1 VKWALQLLKLRDLL
15 FLEKRRFAANSLAII
30 GDSFI
35 IGTIYVLITM
45 ASADI
50 LQTLG
55 NKYSAEILDATDEP
69 ISAQELSD
77 ELGIPI
83 ATCYRRIDELT
94 EHDLLELHDNI
105 LSDDRRRI
113 KVYRRSVDEVRVD
126 FEEELTVHVEERSEI
141 TNKLDEAWR
150 TLSES

>member
-1 VKWALQLLKLRDLL
+1 MPSVDL
-15 FLEKRRFAANSLAII
+15 
-30 GDSFI
+30 
-35 IGTIYVLITM
+35 
-45 ASADI
+45 

-69 ISAQELSD
+69 RSAQELSD
-77 ELGIPI
+77 ELEIPI

-113 KVYRRSVDEVRVD
+113 KVYRRNVDEVHIN
-126 FEEELTVHVEERSEI
+126 FEEELTVDIEERTEV
-141 TNKLDEAWR
+141 TNTLDEAWR
-150 TLSES
+150 TLSEG

>member
-1 VKWALQLLKLRDLL
+1 
-15 FLEKRRFAANSLAII
+15 
-30 GDSFI
+30 
-35 IGTIYVLITM
+35 M
-45 ASADI
+45 ASVDI

-69 ISAQELSD
+69 RSAQELSD

-113 KVYRRSVDEVRVD
+113 KVYRRNVETVHID
-126 FEEELTVHVEERSEI
+126 FEEALTVSVEERSEV

-150 TLSES
+150 TLSEG

>member
-1 VKWALQLLKLRDLL
+1 
-15 FLEKRRFAANSLAII
+15 
-30 GDSFI
+30 
-35 IGTIYVLITM
+35 M
-45 ASADI
+45 ASAEI

-69 ISAQELSD
+69 ISAQDLSD
-77 ELGIPI
+77 QLGIPI

-113 KVYRRSVDEVRVD
+113 KVYRRNVDEVCVD
-126 FEEELTVHVEERSEI
+126 FDDELTVQVEERSEV

-150 TLSES
+150 TLSDG

>member
-1 VKWALQLLKLRDLL
+1 
-15 FLEKRRFAANSLAII
+15 
-30 GDSFI
+30 
-35 IGTIYVLITM
+35 M
-45 ASADI
+45 ASVEI

-55 NKYSAEILDATDEP
+55 NKYSAEILNATDRP
-69 ISAQELSD
+69 QSAQELSD

-113 KVYRRSVDEVRVD
+113 KVYRRNVDTVHID
-126 FEEELTVHVEERSEI
+126 FEESLTVNVEERTKV

-150 TLSES
+150 TLSEG

>member
-1 VKWALQLLKLRDLL
+1 MV
-15 FLEKRRFAANSLAII
+15 
-30 GDSFI
+30 
-35 IGTIYVLITM
+35 
-45 ASADI
+45 SAEI

-69 ISAQELSD
+69 VSAQDLSD

-113 KVYRRSVDEVRVD
+113 KVYRRNVDELRVD
-126 FEEELTVHVEERSEI
+126 FEDELTIHIEERSEV

-150 TLSES
+150 TLSEG

>member
-1 VKWALQLLKLRDLL
+1 
-15 FLEKRRFAANSLAII
+15 
-30 GDSFI
+30 
-35 IGTIYVLITM
+35 M
-45 ASADI
+45 ASAD
-50 LQTLG
+50 LLRTLG

-69 ISAQELSD
+69 ISAQDLSD

-94 EHDLLELHDNI
+94 EHNLLELHDNI

-113 KVYRRSVDEVRVD
+113 KVYRRNVNEVRVD
-126 FEEELTVHVEERSEI
+126 FDTELTVQVEERSEV

-150 TLSES
+150 TLSNG

>member
-1 VKWALQLLKLRDLL
+1 
-15 FLEKRRFAANSLAII
+15 
-30 GDSFI
+30 
-35 IGTIYVLITM
+35 M
-45 ASADI
+45 ASEEL
-50 LQTLG
+50 LQALG
-55 NKYSAEILDATDEP
+55 NKYSADILEATDEP
-69 ISAQELSD
+69 RSAQELSD

-94 EHDLLELHDNI
+94 EHNLLELHDNI

-113 KVYRRSVDEVRVD
+113 KVYRRNVDAVRAQFD
-126 FEEELTVHVEERSEI
+126 ETLTVDIDERTEV

>member
-1 VKWALQLLKLRDLL
+1 M
-15 FLEKRRFAANSLAII
+15 S
-30 GDSFI
+30 
-35 IGTIYVLITM
+35 
-45 ASADI
+45 SADI

-69 ISAQELSD
+69 VSSQELSE

-113 KVYRRSVDEVRVD
+113 KVYRRNVDEVCVD
-126 FEEELTVHVEERSEI
+126 FEEELSVNVEERSEV

-150 TLSES
+150 TLSDG

>member
-1 VKWALQLLKLRDLL
+1 MSSVDL
-15 FLEKRRFAANSLAII
+15 
-30 GDSFI
+30 
-35 IGTIYVLITM
+35 
-45 ASADI
+45 

-69 ISAQELSD
+69 RSAQELSD

-113 KVYRRSVDEVRVD
+113 KVYRRNVDAIRVEFD
-126 FEEELTVHVEERSEI
+126 EALAVDIEERSEV
-141 TNKLDEAWR
+141 TNTLDEAWQ

>member
-1 VKWALQLLKLRDLL
+1 
-15 FLEKRRFAANSLAII
+15 
-30 GDSFI
+30 
-35 IGTIYVLITM
+35 M
-45 ASADI
+45 ASAEL

-55 NKYSAEILDATDEP
+55 NKYSAEILEATDEP
-69 ISAQELSD
+69 RSAQELSD
-77 ELGIPI
+77 ELEIPI

-113 KVYRRSVDEVRVD
+113 KVYRRNVDAIRIEFDETLAVNID
-126 FEEELTVHVEERSEI
+126 ERSEV

-150 TLSES
+150 TLSEG

>member
-1 VKWALQLLKLRDLL
+1 MSSVDL
-15 FLEKRRFAANSLAII
+15 
-30 GDSFI
+30 
-35 IGTIYVLITM
+35 
-45 ASADI
+45 

-69 ISAQELSD
+69 RSAQELSD
-77 ELGIPI
+77 ELDIPI

-113 KVYRRSVDEVRVD
+113 KVYRRSVDAVRVEFD
-126 FEEELTVHVEERSEI
+126 EALTVDIEERSEV
-141 TNKLDEAWR
+141 TNTLDEAWR

>member
-1 VKWALQLLKLRDLL
+1 
-15 FLEKRRFAANSLAII
+15 
-30 GDSFI
+30 
-35 IGTIYVLITM
+35 M
-45 ASADI
+45 ASAEI

-69 ISAQELSD
+69 QSAQELSD

-113 KVYRRSVDEVRVD
+113 KVYRRNVDTVHID
-126 FEEELTVHVEERSEI
+126 FEESLTVDIEERSEV

>member
-1 VKWALQLLKLRDLL
+1 
-15 FLEKRRFAANSLAII
+15 
-30 GDSFI
+30 
-35 IGTIYVLITM
+35 M
-45 ASADI
+45 ASAEI

-69 ISAQELSD
+69 VSAQDLSD

-113 KVYRRSVDEVRVD
+113 KVYRRNVDELRVD
-126 FEEELTVHVEERSEI
+126 FEDELTIHIEERSEV

-150 TLSES
+150 TLSEG

>member
-1 VKWALQLLKLRDLL
+1 
-15 FLEKRRFAANSLAII
+15 
-30 GDSFI
+30 
-35 IGTIYVLITM
+35 M
-45 ASADI
+45 ASEE
-50 LQTLG
+50 LLRTLG
-55 NKYSAEILDATDEP
+55 NKYSAEILEATDEP
-69 ISAQELSD
+69 RSAQDLSEEL
-77 ELGIPI
+77 EIPI

-113 KVYRRSVDEVRVD
+113 KVYRRNVDAIRVEFD
-126 FEEELTVHVEERSEI
+126 DELSLDVEERSEV

>member
-1 VKWALQLLKLRDLL
+1 
-15 FLEKRRFAANSLAII
+15 
-30 GDSFI
+30 
-35 IGTIYVLITM
+35 M
-45 ASADI
+45 ASAD
-50 LQTLG
+50 LLRTLG

-69 ISAQELSD
+69 ISAQDLSD

-113 KVYRRSVDEVRVD
+113 KVYRRNVDEVRVNFD
-126 FEEELTVHVEERSEI
+126 DELTVQVEERSEV

-150 TLSES
+150 TLSDG

>member
-1 VKWALQLLKLRDLL
+1 
-15 FLEKRRFAANSLAII
+15 
-30 GDSFI
+30 
-35 IGTIYVLITM
+35 M
-45 ASADI
+45 ASVDI

-69 ISAQELSD
+69 ASAQELSE

-113 KVYRRSVDEVRVD
+113 KVYRRNVDEVTVD
-126 FEEELTVHVEERSEI
+126 FDGELSVRVEERSEV
-141 TNKLDEAWR
+141 TNRLDEAWR
-150 TLSES
+150 TLSESG

>member
-1 VKWALQLLKLRDLL
+1 MSSVDL
-15 FLEKRRFAANSLAII
+15 
-30 GDSFI
+30 
-35 IGTIYVLITM
+35 
-45 ASADI
+45 

-69 ISAQELSD
+69 RSAQELSN
-77 ELGIPI
+77 ELDIPI

-113 KVYRRSVDEVRVD
+113 KVYRRNIDAVHVEFDEALAVD
-126 FEEELTVHVEERSEI
+126 VEERSKV
-141 TNKLDEAWR
+141 TNALDEAWR
-150 TLSES
+150 TLSEG

>member
-1 VKWALQLLKLRDLL
+1 MSSVDL
-15 FLEKRRFAANSLAII
+15 
-30 GDSFI
+30 
-35 IGTIYVLITM
+35 
-45 ASADI
+45 

-69 ISAQELSD
+69 RSAQELSD
-77 ELGIPI
+77 ELDIPI

-113 KVYRRSVDEVRVD
+113 KVYRRNVDAVRVEFD
-126 FEEELTVHVEERSEI
+126 EALTVDIEERSEV
-141 TNKLDEAWR
+141 TNTLDEAWR
-150 TLSES
+150 TLSEG

>member
-1 VKWALQLLKLRDLL
+1 MSSVDL
-15 FLEKRRFAANSLAII
+15 
-30 GDSFI
+30 
-35 IGTIYVLITM
+35 
-45 ASADI
+45 

-69 ISAQELSD
+69 RSAQELSD

-94 EHDLLELHDNI
+94 EHDLLELHDNV

-113 KVYRRSVDEVRVD
+113 KVYRRNVDAVCVEFDEALAVD
-126 FEEELTVHVEERSEI
+126 IEERSKV
-141 TNKLDEAWR
+141 TNALDEAWR
-150 TLSES
+150 TLSEG

>member
-1 VKWALQLLKLRDLL
+1 
-15 FLEKRRFAANSLAII
+15 
-30 GDSFI
+30 
-35 IGTIYVLITM
+35 M
-45 ASADI
+45 ASEE
-50 LQTLG
+50 LLRTLG
-55 NKYSAEILDATDEP
+55 NKYSAEILEATDEP
-69 ISAQELSD
+69 RSAQELSD

-113 KVYRRSVDEVRVD
+113 KVYRRNVESVQVRFD
-126 FEEELTVHVEERSEI
+126 DTLTVDIDERTEV

>member
-1 VKWALQLLKLRDLL
+1 MASPDLL
-15 FLEKRRFAANSLAII
+15 R
-30 GDSFI
+30 
-35 IGTIYVLITM
+35 
-45 ASADI
+45 
-50 LQTLG
+50 TLG

-69 ISAQELSD
+69 ISAQDLSD

-113 KVYRRSVDEVRVD
+113 KVYRRNVDEVRVD
-126 FEEELTVHVEERSEI
+126 FDDELTVQVEERSEV

-150 TLSES
+150 TLSDG